1 MRQRPFGRLGMVSA
15 LSLGGGGLGQ
25 VWGPTTR
32 DECVATVRE
41 AVDSGIDLLDLAPL
55 YGNGEAESVIGA
67 AFAGKLPDNVR
78 ITTKCR
84 AGGVPPAQVYDLLS
98 ESLTGSL
105 ERMRLDCVDIM
116 FLHNSI
122 TLAGEGGERVTTS
135 ASVAEAVA
143 PAFERLIAEG
153 RIRHWGL
160 TGIAQADA
168 LMDILSNGPRP
179 DYIQCVA
186 NLLDS
191 PGAPLREEG
200 PARPRDIVAAANAN
214 DVAVMGIR
222 AVQAGA
228 LTNAIDRPLPDGHPE
243 LADYARAAPFRAI
256 ASDLGKSA
264 AYLAHCYALSVSGV
278 STVVLGVKNQTEL
291 RECIEAEAAGPMDPT
306 LMERIDKAVGRV
318 AAAERRLP

>member
-1 MRQRPFGRLGMVSA
+1 MRQRPFGKLGMVSA

-32 DECVATVRE
+32 EECVATVRE

-67 AFAGKLPDNVR
+67 AFEGNLPDGLR

-84 AGGVPPAQVYDLLS
+84 VGGIPPTQIYDLLS
-98 ESLTGSL
+98 ESLTESL
-105 ERMRLDCVDIM
+105 ERMRLNHVDIM
-116 FLHNSI
+116 FLHNSV
-122 TLAGEGGERVTTS
+122 TLGSKGGERVSTA
-135 ASVAEAVA
+135 ASVAEGVA
-143 PAFERLIAEG
+143 PAFERLIGEG

-168 LMDILSNGPRP
+168 LIGLLTNGPRP
-179 DYIQCVA
+179 DYIQCIA

-191 PGAPLREEG
+191 PGALLRDEG
-200 PARPRDIVAAANAN
+200 YPRPRDIIASANAN
-214 DVAVMGIR
+214 GVAVMGIR

-228 LTNAIDRPLPDGHPE
+228 LTDTIDRTLPDGHPE

-256 ASDLGKSA
+256 AAEVGKSA

-278 STVVLGVKNQTEL
+278 STVVLGVKNHHEL
-291 RECIEAEAAGPMDPT
+291 RECIEAEAAVPMDAA
-306 LMERIDKAVGRV
+306 LVDRIDKAVGRMNV
-318 AAAERRLP
+318 GSEN

>member
-1 MRQRPFGRLGMVSA
+1 MRQRRFGKLGMVSA

-32 DECVATVRE
+32 EECVATVRE

-67 AFAGKLPDNVR
+67 AFSGKLPENVR

-84 AGGVPPAQVYDLLS
+84 VGGIPPAQVYDRLS
-98 ESLTGSL
+98 ESLTASL
-105 ERMRLDCVDIM
+105 ERMRLDHVDIM
-116 FLHNSI
+116 FLHNSV
-122 TLAGEGGERVTTS
+122 TLGSEGGERVSTA
-135 ASVAEAVA
+135 ASVAEGVA

-168 LMDILSNGPRP
+168 LIELLTNGPRP
-179 DYIQCVA
+179 DYIQCIA

-191 PGAPLREEG
+191 PGALARDEG
-200 PARPRDIVAAANAN
+200 SLRPRDIIASANAN
-214 DVAVMGIR
+214 GVAVMGIR

-228 LTNAIDRPLPDGHPE
+228 LTNAIDRTLPDGHPE
-243 LADYARAAPFRAI
+243 LADYTRAAPFRAI
-256 ASDLGKSA
+256 AAEAGKSA
-264 AYLAHCYALSVSGV
+264 AYLAHCYALAVGGV
-278 STVVLGVKNQTEL
+278 STVVLGVKNHHEL
-291 RECIEAEAAGPMDPT
+291 RECIEAEAAVPMDAA
-306 LMERIDKAVGRV
+306 LVDRIDKAVGRMNV
-318 AAAERRLP
+318 GSEN